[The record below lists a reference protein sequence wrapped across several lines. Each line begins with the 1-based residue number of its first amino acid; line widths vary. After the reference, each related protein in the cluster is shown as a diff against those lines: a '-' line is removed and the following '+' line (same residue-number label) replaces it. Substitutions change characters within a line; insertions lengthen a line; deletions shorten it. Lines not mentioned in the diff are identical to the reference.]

1 MKVQPID
8 RNNFTNSRNSRDY
21 HDPAKLIYIIDE
33 MIVGAPDIPNS
44 YRFVT
49 STGMIQVTKCQ
60 TLLDFL
66 ERKSDDR
73 SLRIKNLLR
82 RLIRL
87 QKRG

>member
-8 RNNFTNSRNSRDY
+8 SNNSANSGYSREY

-33 MIVGAPDIPNS
+33 MIVGTLDIPNS

-49 STGMIQVTKCQ
+49 STGMIQSTKCQ
-60 TLLDFL
+60 TLLSFL
-66 ERKSDDR
+66 EHKSDDR